1 MYLVPKFNSVLT
13 PYFAQD
19 LHNFTGEIHVP
30 TDFDGSDALQYTSI
44 TFLDSTID
52 VPMASSSGRVDI
64 IPKNSVLLPKVVLF
78 GMISTL
84 PLELAIGTSMVLSEI
99 VILVYYKV
107 SEPSKSVGTCILS
120 VKLCT

>member
-1 MYLVPKFNSVLT
+1 
-13 PYFAQD
+13 
-19 LHNFTGEIHVP
+19 
-30 TDFDGSDALQYTSI
+30 
-44 TFLDSTID
+44 
-52 VPMASSSGRVDI
+52 MASSSGRVDI

-99 VILVYYKV
+99 VMLVYYKV
-107 SEPSKSVGTCILS
+107 SEPSKSVGTCILI

>member
-1 MYLVPKFNSVLT
+1 
-13 PYFAQD
+13 
-19 LHNFTGEIHVP
+19 
-30 TDFDGSDALQYTSI
+30 
-44 TFLDSTID
+44 
-52 VPMASSSGRVDI
+52 MASSSGRVDI

-99 VILVYYKV
+99 VMLVYYKV
-107 SEPSKSVGTCILS
+107 SEPSKSVGRCILG

>member
-1 MYLVPKFNSVLT
+1 
-13 PYFAQD
+13 
-19 LHNFTGEIHVP
+19 
-30 TDFDGSDALQYTSI
+30 
-44 TFLDSTID
+44 
-52 VPMASSSGRVDI
+52 MASSSGRVDI

-99 VILVYYKV
+99 VMLVYYKV
-107 SEPSKSVGTCILS
+107 SKPSKSVGTCILS